1 LTEEMMGD
9 ALDWLLEG
17 AMLQLHLYNGNPIG
31 LQLPIFVELKVK
43 YTEPAV
49 KGDSS
54 SGSVTKAATLETG
67 REIKVPLFVKE
78 GELVKI
84 TTETGEFAGRA

>member
-1 LTEEMMGD
+1 
-9 ALDWLLEG
+9 
-17 AMLQLHLYNGNPIG
+17 
-31 LQLPIFVELKVK
+31 
-43 YTEPAV
+43 
-49 KGDSS
+49 
-54 SGSVTKAATLETG
+54 VTKAATLETG